1 MRGPGGQSFPLLNF
15 VQQNFNNNPRRET
28 LRARGG
34 AFTCGASASVSVLC
48 GRPRGERRSR
58 AAAGGGGRTAAAA
71 LQPQACAPE
80 WGRGG
85 LAACAGRRRGQECH
99 DGDQRQCEHVV
110 DDVLACGPVPGRAG
124 RSSCSWA
131 IEPSAARAAS
141 GHSVRRP
148 RPPLLPAR
156 WRARAA
162 VTRAACR
169 GQLLRSQFFSCAP
182 TQLELG
188 LQRRQL
194 ISHLLLLQHGG
205 LHPVLEMQM
214 PRGGALP
221 SKEAG
226 LAWPTRSFSQ
236 LSF

>member
-1 MRGPGGQSFPLLNF
+1 MRCECQCAMWTGEKA
-15 VQQNFNNNPRRET
+15 VARR
-28 LRARGG
+28 RRW
-34 AFTCGASASVSVLC
+34 
-48 GRPRGERRSR
+48 RGEDS
-58 AAAGGGGRTAAAA
+58 GRCA

-80 WGRGG
+80 WERGG

-169 GQLLRSQFFSCAP
+169 GQRCQLLRSQFFSCAP

-205 LHPVLEMQM
+205 GLHPVLEMHLRRVAFF
-214 PRGGALP
+214 P
-221 SKEAG
+221 
-226 LAWPTRSFSQ
+226 WPTVQMCQTGMTILPTNPSNSWHPVCH
-236 LSF
+236 LKANSSPG